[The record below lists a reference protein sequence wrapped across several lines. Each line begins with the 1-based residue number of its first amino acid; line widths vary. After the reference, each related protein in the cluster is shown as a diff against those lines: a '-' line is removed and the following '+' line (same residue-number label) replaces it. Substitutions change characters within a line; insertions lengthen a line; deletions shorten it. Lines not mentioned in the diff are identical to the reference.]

1 MSTRGGADA
10 GPVTDAGPRR
20 RTLLGRVLWILFL
33 ALETPLMIAVAAG
46 LAAGVLHPA
55 VFWWAQLCAAFLPYL
70 ALALGAAAAG
80 SLLAQRWGWFAVHAL
95 LLALVVLRA
104 FAPATH
110 DPRPTRADD
119 LVLMTFNAPQ
129 YGPSA
134 ETLRDSMVSLIRAR
148 RPDILVLQE
157 AWIRGPLGPEP
168 DRMAAHLEA
177 VDAVLPY
184 RVMAGLRDGESYV
197 PVLFREGAAEPV
209 SARIIG
215 RDERRDAGESDEL
228 RVHFRWQ
235 DREAVLYNIHL
246 RSYGAA
252 KPWRDPRLDVLSPA
266 TWLPYLRQYR
276 DAYRERAAEV
286 ERIAETIDRERLPVI
301 IAGDF
306 NEGPFSWAY
315 RRLSRVAGG
324 GMRVDAFH
332 VAGRGDGRTYSG
344 RRPVVRIDF
353 VLVDPA
359 FEVVDAVV
367 PATTISDHRPVVARL
382 RWRNEEN

>member
-1 MSTRGGADA
+1 
-10 GPVTDAGPRR
+10 
-20 RTLLGRVLWILFL
+20 VLWVLFL
-33 ALETPLMIAVAAG
+33 ALEAPLLLAVAAG
-46 LAAGVLHPA
+46 LAAGALHPA
-55 VFWWAQLCAAFLPYL
+55 TFWWAQLCAAFLPYL
-70 ALALGAAAAG
+70 ALALAAAAAG
-80 SLLAQRWGWFAVHAL
+80 SMIARRWGWFALHAL
-95 LLALVVLRA
+95 LLALVVLRT
-104 FAPATH
+104 FAPASH
-110 DPRPTRADD
+110 DPRPPSADD

-129 YGPSA
+129 YGPSV
-134 ETLRDSMVSLIRAR
+134 EILRDSMVSLIRSG
-148 RPDILVLQE
+148 RPDILVMQE
-157 AWIRGPLGPEP
+157 AWVRGPLNPEP
-168 DRMAAHLEA
+168 ERMAAHVEA

-184 RVMAGLRDGESYV
+184 RVLAGLRAGESYV
-197 PVLFREGAAEPV
+197 PVLFREGVAEPL
-209 SARIIG
+209 SAGIIG
-215 RDERRDAGESDEL
+215 RDGRRDAGQSDEL

-252 KPWRDPRLDVLSPA
+252 KPWRDPRLDVLRPA

-276 DAYRERAAEV
+276 EAYRARAEEV
-286 ERIAETIDRERLPVI
+286 EMIAETIDRESLPVI

-324 GMRVDAFH
+324 GMRADAFH

-353 VLVDPA
+353 VLADPA

-367 PATTISDHRPVVARL
+367 PATTISDHRPVVVRL
-382 RWRNEEN
+382 RWREGE

>member
-1 MSTRGGADA
+1 
-10 GPVTDAGPRR
+10 VTESPTRR
-20 RTLLGRVLWILFL
+20 RTLLGRVLWIVFVV
-33 ALETPLMIAVAAG
+33 LEAPLLIAVAAG

-55 VFWWAQLCAAFLPYL
+55 TFWWAQLCAAFLPYL
-70 ALALGAAAAG
+70 ALALAAAAAG
-80 SLLAQRWGWFAVHAL
+80 SLIAKRWGWFALHAL
-95 LLALVVLRA
+95 LLSLAVLRT
-104 FAPATH
+104 FAPASH
-110 DPRPTRADD
+110 DPRPASADD

-148 RPDILVLQE
+148 RPDILAMQE
-157 AWIRGPLGPEP
+157 AWIRGPLDPEP
-168 DRMAAHLEA
+168 EHLAAHLEA

-197 PVLFREGAAEPV
+197 PVLFREGTAEPV
-209 SARIIG
+209 DARILG
-215 RDERRDAGESDEL
+215 LPTRREAGESDEL
-228 RVHFRWQ
+228 RVRFRWQ
-235 DREAVLYNIHL
+235 GREAVLYNIHL

-252 KPWRDPRLDVLSPA
+252 KPWRDPRLDVLRPA

-276 DAYRERAAEV
+276 DAYRGRAAEV
-286 ERIAETIDRERLPVI
+286 ERLAEAIDRETLPVI
-301 IAGDF
+301 VAGDF

-315 RRLSRVAGG
+315 RRLSRVAAG
-324 GMRVDAFH
+324 GMRQDAFH

-353 VLVDPA
+353 VLADPA

-367 PATTISDHRPVVARL
+367 PATTISDHRPVVVRL
-382 RWRNEEN
+382 RWREEGD